1 MKRMLIVAGLII
13 TLGAFP
19 LLAQE
24 TEEEEEP
31 LWIGSLGLAWVATS
45 GNTDTSTLG
54 LDFTLDR
61 RPEPWGFE
69 FAARGNRADD
79 GGVTTAENYLV
90 SARAV
95 RKLSTRWEAF
105 GGLAWAR
112 DPFAGFD
119 SQTVAM
125 AGATYITVESKRHL
139 LKLDA
144 GLAYTWESRVPPAE
158 DVDFA
163 GGLLGLSWEWRL
175 GANSKF
181 TERFVFHPNFDDSAD
196 WRSRPSTRGWP
207 LDSASTCVTAT
218 SPSMTPTAPT
228 RPRPRLWSLISDNP
242 KEHHYGT
249 TATATRL
256 GLADGRQ

>member
-1 MKRMLIVAGLII
+1 MKRTMIVTVLLL
-13 TLGAFP
+13 TLGVLP
-19 LLAQE
+19 LLAHE
-24 TEEEEEP
+24 VEEEEEP
-31 LWIGSLGLAWVATS
+31 EPIWVGSLGLAWVATS

-61 RPEPWGFE
+61 KPEPWGFE

-79 GGVTTAENYLV
+79 KGETTAENYLV

-125 AGATYITVESKRHL
+125 AGATYIAVESKRHL
-139 LKLDA
+139 LTLDA
-144 GLAYTWESRVPPAE
+144 GLAYTWEDRVPPAE

-163 GGLLGLSWEWRL
+163 GGLLGLGWEWKL
-175 GANSKF
+175 GANSKL
-181 TERFVFHPNFDDSAD
+181 TERFVFHPNFDDTDD
-196 WRSRPSTRGWP
+196 WR
-207 LDSASTCVTAT
+207 LM
-218 SPSMTPTAPT
+218 SMTAIESAINDW
-228 RPRPRLWSLISDNP
+228 LAL
-242 KEHHYGT
+242 
-249 TATATRL
+249 RL
-256 GLADGRQ
+256 GFDLRYRNQPIDDADSTDTTSTASVVINF